1 MARQVERLDGSDL
14 PPTKVLTDEIIVDTS
29 SKQHPPLSVL
39 IARKRDHR
47 NVEDANDHDCHS
59 LKVEEIG
66 DHVRRIND
74 AWFQQS
80 RPLLNAQRTEELR
93 TTFVQGLPPLEAY
106 QYLFTEAEREDL
118 SYDFFLEDW
127 QAFVALREM
136 NEDSHAVMDG
146 ACYLNSL
153 ANSTT

>member
-47 NVEDANDHDCHS
+47 NVEDGNDHDCHS

-66 DHVRRIND
+66 DQHVRRIND

-80 RPLLNAQRTEELR
+80 
-93 TTFVQGLPPLEAY
+93 Y
-106 QYLFTEAEREDL
+106 QYLFTEAELEDL